1 MTNMEA
7 REVLGMNDAAFN
19 QHKRMCKFRDGI
31 NLLKDW
37 REENSDTLEL
47 TRKKNN
53 KEYQFLHN
61 LKRNK
66 PFGARLK
73 ECTRL
78 LEGTIYLDWISQ
90 SEEGEGTEDLTA
102 SV

>member
-1 MTNMEA
+1 MQN
-7 REVLGMNDAAFN
+7 
-19 QHKRMCKFRDGI
+19 
-31 NLLKDW
+31 
-37 REENSDTLEL
+37 ENE
-47 TRKKNN
+47 

-66 PFGARLK
+66 PFGARLE

-90 SEEGEGTEDLTA
+90 SEEGEGTEDLT
-102 SV
+102 SVQIWCTSIKCLSVLSGRLNYKTRRVNFIMVYLKPILSSSKPILCII